1 MNVEQ
6 IFEHIFR
13 PNSVFSFNRNFLKE
27 KIKYYKERGE
37 MPPQL
42 PQDIF
47 IYENYDAF
55 ELFCIKNN
63 NKSMFPDLI
72 FNVKDWNC

>member
-6 IFEHIFR
+6 IFEHIFKH
-13 PNSVFSFNRNFLKE
+13 NSVFSFNRNFLKE
-27 KIKYYKERGE
+27 KIRYYKEKGE
-37 MPPQL
+37 MRPELQ
-42 PQDIF
+42 QEIF

-63 NKSMFPDLI
+63 NKSMFPDLT